1 MVKIRLWGTP
11 EEIAEMKDY
20 LKSLLRLRVNSC
32 SEPCP
37 DRGESIYKRV
47 YMEVELKELKDI

>member
-11 EEIAEMKDY
+11 EEISEMKDY

-32 SEPCP
+32 SEPCS